1 MLQRGKQSRTVGC
14 RDFSSTPAY
23 SPYAPA
29 ESKYVVDLK
38 LALKSAPSN
47 LRGRAKDLMCYTI
60 VYAVALYGSIPLFS
74 ASSVPHGFDSV
85 MHFSKIRIFSQ
96 FFPSIPRWFP
106 WWYCGTPTLRFYPP
120 LSYYVPS
127 SISWL
132 LKTSPLEAYQFT
144 EFFSFYLAGLFMYH
158 FMKALTNSR
167 FTGVSSAILYMLSPQ
182 TLYGR
187 FFGGHFT
194 HNFSIFLIPLT
205 LFCIVKY
212 GDNIKRTALITTPLF
227 SLLFLSHLQ
236 TTLSFG
242 FMLGIYIFFSLTVRL
257 WKKELEWTSI
267 EWINTLGL
275 FLGGVLGA
283 FLAGFWLFPFLLE
296 GLGTLSVTSEAA
308 LKAMYPIESL
318 FVEAENPW
326 LKNKFLGFPLI
337 LLFLLAIGLIVKRK
351 LDAKRTF
358 WGIIFASWI
367 AFFLFAIVSPYIG
380 LVFGWPGRLAQFVCM
395 PMAMLAGLA
404 VNWIEDRVLS
414 FFGKSGNLK
423 RLVLYCLLTVMILS
437 VLVHTSNVE
446 KFAMK
451 SAYANAME
459 VSKWIDSQNLKPSER
474 VASFGT
480 FSYVFNVLSDSWQLD
495 GGYVLGQINVDFYYK
510 YWITLTTVDNLDV
523 ILKTLNETNS
533 RYIVFYQGSAIPSA
547 YQNQTF
553 FERNDM
559 YRLTIFKLRD
569 NYTLNFVEVTE
580 GNASVN
586 YSYLNP
592 DELHL
597 RVQDCSEDVTLV
609 IRMNYYP
616 GWAIHSTRGE
626 VMLTKDSNG
635 LMKIEIHGADSSD
648 ITLQCGSTLI
658 DHIGLGATIVGAAA
672 YLFLLLRRFFRR

>member
-1 MLQRGKQSRTVGC
+1 M
-14 RDFSSTPAY
+14 
-23 SPYAPA
+23 
-29 ESKYVVDLK
+29 VDLK
-38 LALKSAPSN
+38 LAFKSAPAS
-47 LRGRAKDLMCYTI
+47 LRGRAKGLICYTI
-60 VYAVALYGSIPLFS
+60 IYAVALYGSIPLFS
-74 ASSVPHGFDSV
+74 ASSVPPGFDSV

-120 LSYYVPS
+120 LSYFIAS

-132 LKTSPLEAYQFT
+132 FKTSALEAYQFT
-144 EFFSFYLAGLFMYH
+144 DFFSFYLAGLFMYH

-194 HNFSIFLIPLT
+194 HNFSMFLIPLT

-212 GDNIKRTALITTPLF
+212 GDNIKRTALITAPLF

-242 FMLGIYIFFSLTVRL
+242 FMLGIYIFFSLIVRL
-257 WKKELEWTSI
+257 WKKEV
-267 EWINTLGL
+267 EWISILGL

-283 FLAGFWLFPFLLE
+283 FLAGFWLLPCLLE
-296 GLGTLSVTSEAA
+296 GSGKLGVTSEAA
-308 LKAMYPIESL
+308 LRAMYPIESL

-380 LVFGWPGRLAQFVCM
+380 LAFGWPGRLAHFVCM

-404 VNWIEDRVLS
+404 VNWIEDYVLS
-414 FFGKSGNLK
+414 SFGNSVHLK
-423 RLVLYCLLTVMILS
+423 RLALYCLLTVMILS

-446 KFAMK
+446 QFAFYP
-451 SAYANAME
+451 YANAME
-459 VSKWIDSQNLKPSER
+459 VSKWLNSPDMKPGER

-480 FSYVFNVLSDSWQLD
+480 FSYVFNVMSDSWQLD
-495 GGYVLGQINVDFYYK
+495 GGYVQGQINLDFYYK
-510 YWITLTTVDNLDV
+510 YWLNLTTVDNVDV

-533 RYIVFYQGSAIPSA
+533 RYIVFHQGSEILSA
-547 YQNQTF
+547 YRNQTF

-559 YRLTIFKLRD
+559 YMFTIFKLRE

-597 RVQDCSEDVTLV
+597 RVRDCSEDVTLV
-609 IRMNYYP
+609 IKMNYYP
-616 GWAIHSTRGE
+616 GWAIHSSRGE
-626 VMLTKDSNG
+626 VRLTKDSDG

-648 ITLQCGSTLI
+648 ITLQYGSTLI
-658 DHIGLGATIVGAAA
+658 DHIAFGATIAGAAI
-672 YLFLLLRRFFRR
+672 YLFIFLARASETIRSWSRRREKFYKK